1 MLEQWGDY
9 GALGLAA
16 GLSFAIAREALQI
29 LREQVRSKKSE
40 QKQAPP
46 VAPHSALRCALHD
59 ERLDSIHE
67 TVRGWDKN
75 AAEFQCAWKGRDEVR
90 DLLEALRALSTQVAN
105 LSTQLQ
111 REANG
116 RAHGG

>member
-1 MLEQWGDY
+1 VLEQWGEY

-16 GLSFAIAREALQI
+16 GLSFALAREALQI
-29 LREQVRSKKSE
+29 LREQVRSKKGE
-40 QKQAPP
+40 QRQQAPG
-46 VAPHSALRCALHD
+46 HSALRCALHD
-59 ERLDSIHE
+59 ERLEAIHQ
-67 TVRGWDKN
+67 TVQGWDRN
-75 AAEFQCAWKGRDEVR
+75 ATDFQCAWKGRDEVR